1 MSSSRHTFT
10 QRKVMHS
17 LQSIDLSLQA
27 IAFAPFRRDDA
38 SNLSMHRLL
47 ELHLMRGAIR
57 GHQRHLELH
66 LMRGAIGVDRLL
78 ELHLPVCT

>member
-27 IAFAPFRRDDA
+27 IAFAPFRSDDA

-57 GHQRHLELH
+57 GHREVI
-66 LMRGAIGVDRLL
+66 RG
-78 ELHLPVCT
+78 TSSST